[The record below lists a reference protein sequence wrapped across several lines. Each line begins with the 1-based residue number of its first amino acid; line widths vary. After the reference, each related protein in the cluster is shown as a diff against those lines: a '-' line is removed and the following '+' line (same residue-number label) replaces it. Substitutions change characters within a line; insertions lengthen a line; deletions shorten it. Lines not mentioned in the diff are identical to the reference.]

1 MYKHRGFCSWQQS
14 AEQRNRAR
22 SALLPFATS
31 SLDGASFQLK
41 PSYLSLS
48 LLTWRAIFATLAL
61 AESFDQIEFLS
72 ASIKDAVDLANNLEA
87 RRKVLFE
94 SFAQR
99 LQHLAEIETAAFVDS
114 HILSEE
120 GAYAAYLAAVK
131 AKEEPE
137 VPPVVAEAVVEG
149 EEDARGESLDA
160 AASSSAPASP
170 SQVAALVALPDDPV
184 RE

>member
-1 MYKHRGFCSWQQS
+1 MS
-14 AEQRNRAR
+14 
-22 SALLPFATS
+22 T
-31 SLDGASFQLK
+31 
-41 PSYLSLS
+41 
-48 LLTWRAIFATLAL
+48 AIF
-61 AESFDQIEFLS
+61 FL
-72 ASIKDAVDLANNLEA
+72 
-87 RRKVLFE
+87 RR
-94 SFAQR
+94 
-99 LQHLAEIETAAFVDS
+99 
-114 HILSEE
+114 